1 LTQTWLLVFARA
13 AGLVARAPGFSH
25 PSVPVIARAGFAFG
39 LTCVVA
45 PNVAAAR
52 KLDAPEL
59 AIAAAAEAGLGA
71 AIGFGAALLYDGAYF
86 AGRTIDDYLGVRGS
100 VPGANVTSAQG
111 FGRLWSATFLAAFLL
126 LDGWVPVVLAFAD
139 SFVRIAPGMFP
150 SRTAWLHFALA
161 LPATL
166 MHAAILVAAPAIAV
180 AATLHLALAA
190 VTRVV
195 PRFGAFSLAF
205 PFVFATA
212 LCVTVMMLPQLIP
225 LGSRPW
231 LVVPWELAR

>member
-1 LTQTWLLVFARA
+1 
-13 AGLVARAPGFSH
+13 
-25 PSVPVIARAGFAFG
+25 
-39 LTCVVA
+39 
-45 PNVAAAR
+45 
-52 KLDAPEL
+52 
-59 AIAAAAEAGLGA
+59 
-71 AIGFGAALLYDGAYF
+71 
-86 AGRTIDDYLGVRGS
+86 
-100 VPGANVTSAQG
+100 
-111 FGRLWSATFLAAFLL
+111 
-126 LDGWVPVVLAFAD
+126 VLAFAD

-205 PFVFATA
+205 PFVFAAA